1 MKTKML
7 GMFVAAACLSLVGCA
22 TVVPPKDGRRLAV
35 PRKDKA
41 TVYLICTYGG
51 IALGAEPMMVDGKNI
66 GGLNRR
72 QYTWF
77 YLPPGEHEIT
87 INDPSIPSRKLAG
100 QRQLFTT
107 GKTYYLAYGNYGP
120 SRSDG
125 ALLFDAIRQ
134 GVTGQ
139 QGIAA
144 DPMPELPEEIALRVI
159 QPLKLVGNRLQ

>member
-1 MKTKML
+1 MKTKMHGIL
-7 GMFVAAACLSLVGCA
+7 AAAGCLALAACA
-22 TVVPPKDGRRLAV
+22 TVVPPKDGRRIAL

-77 YLPPGEHEIT
+77 YLPSGDHEIT

-100 QRQLFTT
+100 QRQTFTA

-120 SRSDG
+120 AQSDG
-125 ALLFDAIRQ
+125 ALLLDVVRQ

-144 DPMPELPEEIALRVI
+144 DPMPELPADMAVHVI